1 MLKRRQQPSPAPS
14 VPTEAICVEGFRPG
28 VVAPLIERY
37 QRLPIEH
44 ELVQNYREFWRGLIP
59 IPEEVTNDG

>member
-1 MLKRRQQPSPAPS
+1 VLKRKQQPSPAPS

-28 VVAPLIERY
+28 VIAPLIERY

-44 ELVQNYREFWRGLIP
+44 ELVRNYPEFWRGLFSLS
-59 IPEEVTNDG
+59 EEVNDG

>member
-14 VPTEAICVEGFRPG
+14 VPTEAICVLGVQAR
-28 VVAPLIERY
+28 VVAPLIQRY

-44 ELVQNYREFWRGLIP
+44 ELVQSYREFWRGLIP